1 MSADFRPGDEDFV
14 GKWQARWPEWRIG
27 MAFVPPA
34 LRERAAPWFS
44 LLDEFG
50 DAAWAGADATPG
62 LAKLAWWQDELQG
75 WAKGARR
82 HPLATQLQRVDAP
95 WQTLAL
101 ALRLLPATREYPADT
116 ARNLA
121 QLQDLALAVAACEA
135 KLFGDGRRDSGDGRI
150 TAAPLLAMQAFV
162 RADQPLA
169 ARLLTEWPVRDG
181 GTRPRRIADAIALAR
196 LRTLARAGEIRPVP
210 GPRVLW
216 SSWRAARAR

>member
-50 DAAWAGADATPG
+50 DAAWAGIDATPG

-101 ALRLLPATREYPADT
+101 ALRLLPATREHPADT

-121 QLQDLALAVAACEA
+121 QLQDLALAVAACET
-135 KLFGDGRRDSGDGRI
+135 KLFGDRSPDSGDGRI
-150 TAAPLLAMQAFV
+150 SAAPLLAMQAFV
-162 RADQPLA
+162 RVDQPLA
-169 ARLLTEWPVRDG
+169 AHLLAAWPPRDG
-181 GTRPRRIADAIALAR
+181 GTRPRRIADAIAQSRLRILAR
-196 LRTLARAGEIRPVP
+196 DGESRPVP

-216 SSWRAARAR
+216 SSWRAARSR

>member
-1 MSADFRPGDEDFV
+1 MSAGDRPGDEDFV
-14 GKWQARWPEWRIG
+14 AKWQARWPEWRIA

-34 LRERAAPWFS
+34 LRGRAAPWFS
-44 LLDEFG
+44 LLDELG
-50 DAAWAGADATPG
+50 DAAWAGSDAAPG
-62 LAKLAWWQDELQG
+62 LAKLAWWQEELQG

-82 HPLATQLQRVDAP
+82 HPLAAQLQRVDAP

-101 ALRLLPATREYPADT
+101 ALRLLPGTREHPADT

-135 KLFGDGRRDSGDGRI
+135 RLFGDAAGDGGDGRT

-162 RADQPLA
+162 RTDQPLA
-169 ARLLTEWPVRDG
+169 ARLLAEWPAHDG
-181 GTRPRRIADAIALAR
+181 GTRPRRIADAIVRAR
-196 LRTLARAGEIRPVP
+196 LRILARDGESRPVP

-216 SSWRAARAR
+216 SSWRAARPR